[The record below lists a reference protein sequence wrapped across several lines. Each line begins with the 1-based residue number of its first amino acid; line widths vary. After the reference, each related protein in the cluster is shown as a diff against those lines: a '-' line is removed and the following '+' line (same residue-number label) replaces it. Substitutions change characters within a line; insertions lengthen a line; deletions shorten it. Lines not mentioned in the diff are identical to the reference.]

1 MADLPQTEQ
10 KSSPLSSP
18 LAAGIASEGAAR
30 AHVRAVVEASGTS
43 FYWAMR
49 LLPPARRE
57 AMFAVYAFCRE
68 VDDIA
73 DGTNPPAARDRA
85 LTEWR
90 AEIERLYRGAPTK
103 ATTRALLPAV
113 HAFNLPKAEFLAMLD
128 GMAMDVSM
136 DAQAQLQ
143 PLTLAELLLYCRRVA
158 GAVGV
163 LSVHCFGAASPQA
176 QELAVVEG
184 EALQLTNILRD
195 LAEDAERRRLYLPQ
209 ELLEKAGL
217 AGLSPDAV
225 VDHPK
230 LPQVCSTLAEMADAR
245 FTRARQLL
253 ADCDRKALKPAT
265 MMLEVY
271 GRLLER
277 LKREGWQQPRQRVSL
292 PRLQKLWLLLRYG
305 LL

>member
-1 MADLPQTEQ
+1 MTQLAEPSQIEQ
-10 KSSPLSSP
+10 
-18 LAAGIASEGAAR
+18 AAPYRLDEAAAAK

-73 DGTNPPAARDRA
+73 DGEDPPAKRRQA

-90 AEIERLYRGAPTK
+90 AEIDRLYNGKPQR
-103 ATTRALLPAV
+103 ATAKALLPAV
-113 HAFNLPKAEFLAMLD
+113 RTYNLPKAEFLAMLD
-128 GMAMDVSM
+128 GMEMDVAM
-136 DAQAQLQ
+136 DAQRELQ
-143 PLTLAELLLYCRRVA
+143 PLTMEELLLYCRRVA

-176 QELAVVEG
+176 EELAVVEG

-195 LAEDAERRRLYLPQ
+195 LAEDAERRRLYLPR
-209 ELLEKAGL
+209 ELLADAGL
-217 AGLSPDAV
+217 IGLPPEALL
-225 VDHPK
+225 DHPK
-230 LPQVCSTLAEMADAR
+230 LPAVCFALSDMAAAR
-245 FTRARQLL
+245 FVRARELL
-253 ADCDRKALKPAT
+253 AACDRKALKPAA

-271 GRLLER
+271 DRILTLLKQKAWR
-277 LKREGWQQPRQRVSL
+277 QPRQRVSL
-292 PRLQKLWLLLRYG
+292 PRAQKLWLVLRYG